1 MEERSAYIGSPEN
14 AKQLV
19 VWEDRYATGVEE
31 VDEQHQRLVVLTNEL
46 YEACLTGNEEKE
58 AMFKTAMSRMVDYVR
73 EHFAAELVIL
83 ERINYP
89 RFQEH
94 KQQHATLVQNI
105 LEAVKEHDEGKPFVP
120 NNFVRTLKDWVF
132 GHIAIYDRLYAD
144 YVVDQKKK
152 GLLSIQ
158 QINGK

>member
-1 MEERSAYIGSPEN
+1 MEERSTHLGGDGKH
-14 AKQLV
+14 KQLV
-19 VWEDRYATGVEE
+19 VWEDRYATGVQQ
-31 VDEQHQRLVVLTNEL
+31 VDEQHQRLVILTNEL

-58 AMFKTAMSRMVDYVR
+58 AVFKTAMSRMVDYVR

-83 ERINYP
+83 ERIKYP
-89 RFQEH
+89 RFHEH
-94 KQQHATLVQNI
+94 KQQHATLVQDI

-144 YVVDQKKK
+144 YVADQKKK
-152 GLLSIQ
+152 GLLSDQ
-158 QINGK
+158 QING